1 MSDQS
6 APGPQTVAELQA
18 RLRQLSASI
27 READHLDSSTQ
38 LSLARLLDEL
48 TTQLNSNGVELEKTT
63 RLAEAV
69 SDVARSLHEPH
80 SAGLIESASLR
91 LQEVAARAEV
101 EAPVATS
108 VVYRFIDVLA
118 NMGI

>member
-27 READHLDSSTQ
+27 RQTDHLDSSTQ
-38 LSLARLLDEL
+38 ASLASLLDEL
-48 TTQLNSNGVELEKTT
+48 TMQLESNGIELEKTT

-69 SDVARSLHEPH
+69 SEVTHSLHEPH
-80 SAGLIESASLR
+80 SAGLIESASNR
-91 LQEVAARAEV
+91 LQEAAARAEV
-101 EAPVATS
+101 EAPVATG

>member
-6 APGPQTVAELQA
+6 AREPQAVAELQA

-27 READHLDSSTQ
+27 RQTDHLDSTTQ
-38 LSLARLLDEL
+38 SSLASLLDEL
-48 TTQLNSNGVELEKTT
+48 SVHLDSNGHELEKTT
-63 RLAEAV
+63 HLAEAV
-69 SDVARSLHEPH
+69 SDVTHSLHEPH
-80 SAGLIESASLR
+80 SAGLIQSASTR
-91 LQEVAARAEV
+91 LQEAAARAEV

>member
-6 APGPQTVAELQA
+6 AQGPQAVSDLQA

-27 READHLDSSTQ
+27 RQTDHLDASTQ
-38 LSLARLLDEL
+38 SSLASLLDEL
-48 TTQLNSNGVELEKTT
+48 SVHLDSNGHELEKTT
-63 RLAEAV
+63 HLAKAV
-69 SDVARSLHEPH
+69 SEVTHSLHEPH
-80 SAGLIESASLR
+80 SAGLIQSASIR
-91 LQEVAARAEV
+91 LQEAAARAEV